1 MLFRSAGLCHKVVSY
16 GARGSEKAAVD
27 ALGKDNVNYVLSGV
41 WWSPQLAETVPLA
54 KKFVEA
60 YKAKYSG
67 KTPEWFQALGYE
79 SARALFT
86 AIQQAGS
93 TDREAVRAKLSAL
106 KIESLLPGGT
116 LEFPAD
122 HGGEAQNLFVVQQN
136 LPDAGSPIIFP
147 KEVAKAAGVAPNP
160 RCAP

>member
-1 MLFRSAGLCHKVVSY
+1 
-16 GARGSEKAAVD
+16 
-27 ALGKDNVNYVLSGV
+27 V
-41 WWSPQLAETVPLA
+41 WWSAQLADTIPLA
-54 KKFVEA
+54 KKFVDA

-93 TDREAVRAKLSAL
+93 TDREAVRGKLAAL
-106 KIESLLPGGT
+106 KIDSLLPGGT

-136 LPDAGSPIIFP
+136 LPDGSAPIIFP
-147 KEVAKAAGVAPNP
+147 KEVAKVAGIAPNP